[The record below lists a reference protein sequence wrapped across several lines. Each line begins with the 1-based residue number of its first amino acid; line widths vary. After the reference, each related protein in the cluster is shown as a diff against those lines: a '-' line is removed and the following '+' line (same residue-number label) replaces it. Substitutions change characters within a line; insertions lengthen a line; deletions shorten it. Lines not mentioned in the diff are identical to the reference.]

1 MVKKENDFFI
11 INFIHGYYMNKIW
24 SPSFNLK
31 HSSSDYI
38 IAKRKKTIHTLT
50 PCGTTEP
57 LQFPSYWMRRNLR
70 DGHLLCN
77 PCAADIPSDLAEKQL
92 KQYE

>member
-1 MVKKENDFFI
+1 
-11 INFIHGYYMNKIW
+11 MNKIW

-38 IAKRKKTIHTLT
+38 IAKRKQTMFSQAQTTSPPTYST
-50 PCGTTEP
+50 PYN
-57 LQFPSYWMRRNLR
+57 FPSYWVRRNII
-70 DGHLLCN
+70 DGELLCD

>member
-1 MVKKENDFFI
+1 MMKKENDFFI

-38 IAKRKKTIHTLT
+38 IQKRKQTMYAQSQTSPPTYST
-50 PCGTTEP
+50 PYK
-57 LQFPSYWMRRNLR
+57 FPSYWMRRNII
-70 DGHLLCN
+70 DGELLCN
-77 PCAADIPSDLAEKQL
+77 PCAADIWPIHAREVR
-92 KQYE
+92 

>member
-1 MVKKENDFFI
+1 
-11 INFIHGYYMNKIW
+11 MNKIW

-38 IAKRKKTIHTLT
+38 TRKRKQTLYYQSQT
-50 PCGTTEP
+50 APTYAYTNNETSFYK
-57 LQFPSYWMRRNLR
+57 FPSYWMRRNIV
-70 DGHLLCN
+70 DGKTLCT
-77 PCAADIPSDLAEKQL
+77 PCPDDVVTTIEEIQL

>member
-1 MVKKENDFFI
+1 
-11 INFIHGYYMNKIW
+11 MNKIW

-38 IAKRKKTIHTLT
+38 IQKRKQTMFSQAQ
-50 PCGTTEP
+50 TTSP
-57 LQFPSYWMRRNLR
+57 PTYTTYFPSYWMRRNIL
-70 DGHLLCN
+70 DGELLCD
-77 PCAADIPSDLAEKQL
+77 PCSADIPANLAEKQL